1 MSKKKTKKSKEK
13 IVAESNHKD
22 SDAGSRR
29 STSDNLAE
37 HIKNAA
43 EGLYYISETDAE
55 IAPFIG
61 QTSQAVTT
69 EKLLEQT
76 GDAADSAVEQ
86 RDFTDFFS
94 RLTKIQDWFGD
105 EEKANAQKFVRLKE
119 VLENNLRE
127 LKVFKVGKIRLN
139 IYVVGLDENDKLLG
153 IKTKAV
159 ET

>member
-1 MSKKKTKKSKEK
+1 MRKKKTKELKEK
-13 IVAESNHKD
+13 TLEESDDKA
-22 SDAGSRR
+22 SDAVNSGS
-29 STSDNLAE
+29 TNKLAE
-37 HIKNAA
+37 YIENAA
-43 EGLYYISETDAE
+43 EGLYYVSETDAE
-55 IAPFIG
+55 IKPFIG
-61 QTSQAVTT
+61 RTSQAVTP
-69 EKLLEQT
+69 EEILKQT
-76 GDAADSAVEQ
+76 DNAANSAVEQ
-86 RDFTDFFS
+86 RDFADFFS

-127 LKVFKVGKIRLN
+127 LRVFKVGKIQLD

>member
-1 MSKKKTKKSKEK
+1 MRKKKTKELKEK
-13 IVAESNHKD
+13 TLEESDDKA
-22 SDAGSRR
+22 SDAIKSG
-29 STSDNLAE
+29 STSDKLAE
-37 HIKNAA
+37 YIKNAS

-55 IAPFIG
+55 IKPFIG
-61 QTSQAVTT
+61 QTSQFVTPEEILKQT
-69 EKLLEQT
+69 EN
-76 GDAADSAVEQ
+76 AANSAVEQ
-86 RDFTDFFS
+86 RDFADFFS

-127 LKVFKVGKIRLN
+127 LKVFKVGKIRLD

>member
-1 MSKKKTKKSKEK
+1 MRKKKTKELKEK
-13 IVAESNHKD
+13 TLEESDDKA
-22 SDAGSRR
+22 SDAVNSGS
-29 STSDNLAE
+29 TNKLAE
-37 HIKNAA
+37 YIENAA
-43 EGLYYISETDAE
+43 EGLYYVSETDAE
-55 IAPFIG
+55 IKPFIG
-61 QTSQAVTT
+61 RTSQAVTP
-69 EKLLEQT
+69 EEILKQT
-76 GDAADSAVEQ
+76 DNAANSAVEQ
-86 RDFTDFFS
+86 RDFADFFS

-127 LKVFKVGKIRLN
+127 LRVFKVGKIQLN

>member
-1 MSKKKTKKSKEK
+1 MRKKKTKELKEK
-13 IVAESNHKD
+13 TLEESDDKA
-22 SDAGSRR
+22 SDAVNSGS
-29 STSDNLAE
+29 TNKLAE
-37 HIKNAA
+37 YIENAA
-43 EGLYYISETDAE
+43 EGLYYVSETDAE
-55 IAPFIG
+55 IKPFIG
-61 QTSQAVTT
+61 RTSQAVTP
-69 EKLLEQT
+69 EEILEQT
-76 GDAADSAVEQ
+76 DNAVDSAVEQ
-86 RDFTDFFS
+86 RDFSDFFS

-127 LKVFKVGKIRLN
+127 LRVFKVGKIQLD